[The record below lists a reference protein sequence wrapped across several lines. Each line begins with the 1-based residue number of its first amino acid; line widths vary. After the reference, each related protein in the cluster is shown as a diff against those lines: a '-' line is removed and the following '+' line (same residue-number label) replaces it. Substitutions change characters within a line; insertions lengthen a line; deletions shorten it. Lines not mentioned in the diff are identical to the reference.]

1 MSARRT
7 RLRRGAACAALA
19 AVIATAIFAG
29 SCARTKKDDS
39 LVLKEDIY
47 GFFLGQTKN
56 AVFKR
61 ATDISTITRAPE
73 PPLGYRGELW
83 NFSMP
88 LEAHN
93 EVDYVRCTFFKDR
106 LMEIIVYFRDTSAI
120 NLDWLKHELE
130 GQFRTHAVAED
141 NNYEMAQKTYRLA
154 GPGMSITLRR
164 ITKKERIELYIQY
177 LHDGLHKELIDKN
190 KEIEKK

>member
-1 MSARRT
+1 MLARSAR
-7 RLRRGAACAALA
+7 LGRRAAYAALA

-29 SCARTKKDDS
+29 SCARTQKDDS

-47 GFFLGQTKN
+47 GFFLGQTKDT
-56 AVFKR
+56 VFER
-61 ATDISTITRAPE
+61 AKDIATITRAPE

-88 LEAHN
+88 LEAHH
-93 EVDYVRCTFFKDR
+93 EVDYVRCAFFKDR
-106 LMEIIVYFRDTSAI
+106 LVEVIVYFRDTSVM
-120 NLDWLKHELE
+120 NLEWLKQRLE
-130 GQFRTHAVAED
+130 GQFRAHAVAED
-141 NNYEMAQKTYRLA
+141 PDYEMAQKTYRLP

-177 LHDGLHKELIDKN
+177 LHDGLHKELIEKN